1 MKDPYEILGVARNS
15 SAKDIKKAYRK
26 LARELHPDSSPNN
39 PKAEDRFKDLSTAYD
54 IISDEDR
61 RGRYDRGEI
70 DAVGNTVS
78 HRRGQRPGG
87 YNQRERGY
95 SPFEDFFKRQ
105 GTRRNA
111 SLKIDG
117 SDVSYSL
124 KVDFIDVALG
134 ANKTVKMTNGKRLAV
149 SIPAGTKNAQ
159 VLRLK
164 GQGMDGIG
172 GGGNGDA
179 LVEIL
184 CQTHKLFRRD
194 GDDLH
199 VELPVSLPE
208 AVLGAN
214 VEVPTIHGPV
224 KLNVKAGSNTGNI
237 LRLKGKGIQS
247 KNKRTKGNQFVT
259 LKVVLPKTHD
269 KQLIDFVTKWANK
282 NDYDVRGVDLNPKSD
297 GSSKKAKAD

>member
-1 MKDPYEILGVARNS
+1 MKDPYETLGVARNA
-15 SAKDIKKAYRK
+15 SATDIKKAYRK

-39 PKAEDRFKDLSTAYD
+39 PKAEDRFKDLSTAYG
-54 IISDEDR
+54 IISDEVTR
-61 RGRYDRGEI
+61 VRYDRGEI
-70 DAVGNTVS
+70 DAMGNETNQ
-78 HRRGQRPGG
+78 RRGQRPSGF
-87 YNQRERGY
+87 NQRQRGY

-105 GTRRNA
+105 GPR

-134 ANKTVKMTNGKRLAV
+134 ANKKVSMTNGKRLAV

-159 VLRLK
+159 ILRLK

-172 GGGNGDA
+172 GGKNGDA
-179 LVEIL
+179 HVEIL
-184 CQTHKLFRRD
+184 YQTDKLYRRN

-208 AVLGAN
+208 AVLGTN
-214 VEVPTIHGPV
+214 IEVPTIHGPV

-237 LRLKGKGIQS
+237 LRLKGKGIQNKS
-247 KNKRTKGNQFVT
+247 KKINGNQFVT

-269 KQLIDFVTKWANK
+269 KQLIDFVTKWVDE
-282 NDYDVRGVDLNPKSD
+282 NDYDVREVGLKTKSN
-297 GSSKKAKAD
+297 GGSKKENAG